1 MDERLIENVYYYL
14 KLILFIKFSE
24 FGEKLFK
31 NECLFLISN
40 WFIYIVWFV
49 VSLILVVFCIDFL
62 INILIC

>member
-31 NECLFLISN
+31 NECLFLILN
-40 WFIYIVWFV
+40 
-49 VSLILVVFCIDFL
+49 
-62 INILIC
+62 